1 MKVTILCGE
10 SPLPVCQALRTL
22 DATEVVIIDEVVII
36 HGQDGSKKVADRVK
50 DYCIATLNIDA
61 SKVQLVEV
69 DALNPLKCQLE
80 LQKKKEL
87 FQNSTLVYGPGTSV
101 MNAMIHEVWRSAGGN
116 ELDKGQSWYVQ
127 ANPSQLL
134 PSSNG
139 PLEKDDKGEVLESEK
154 QKKVVATGMGSKG
167 LIKLH
172 LQGEFT
178 VGLPDE
184 SASPPPENMD
194 PFATWEDDDSQN
206 KKKEDLIKK
215 AKSDIGQGVVD
226 ILYNGRKHANRLSA
240 EGKKWLLNFD
250 TKLRDGFFM
259 EAVIFHVLKQEF
271 SPDQILHSIEI
282 LDKNENS
289 VLEIDVLLRKGDNL
303 LWISSHT
310 NLANNKWDKDKKK
323 LEENNP
329 LTDFR
334 KKFFEAKENAV
345 RLSGKEA
352 RSITI
357 VNRSIQRIPRT
368 ETVAIPYR
376 FKDRINNGEKL
387 RRKLNLLRPDE
398 NGDEKEYSNSDRHI
412 IVDLAE
418 LLGKNPMETVSGAKK
433 LSESATT
440 TLYSWIHH
448 ALNH

>member
-1 MKVTILCGE
+1 MPKITILCGE
-10 SPLPVCQALRTL
+10 SPLPVCQALKTL
-22 DATEVVIIDEVVII
+22 TAHEVVIIDEVVIV

-69 DALNPLKCQLE
+69 DALNPIKCQLE

-154 QKKVVATGMGSKG
+154 QKKVVATGLGSKG

-178 VGLPDE
+178 VKLPDE

-194 PFATWEDDDSQN
+194 PFATW
-206 KKKEDLIKK
+206 KEADIKK
-215 AKSDIGQGVVD
+215 AKSDIGQGVVN
-226 ILYNGRKHANRLSA
+226 ILYNGRNHAKNLSD
-240 EGKKWLLNFD
+240 EGKKWLLPFD
-250 TKLRDGFFM
+250 DDFRDGFFM
-259 EAVIFHVLKQEF
+259 EAVIFHVLKEAF
-271 SPDQILHSIEI
+271 KPDQIIHSLEI
-282 LDKNENS
+282 LDKNKNS
-289 VLEIDVLLRKGDNL
+289 ALEMDVLLRKGDNL

-310 NLANNKWDKDKKK
+310 NPANNKWDKDKNG

-329 LTDFR
+329 STEFR

-357 VNRSIQRIPRT
+357 VNRSIQRIPRSKT
-368 ETVAIPYR
+368 AADPYR
-376 FKDRINNGEKL
+376 FKNRINNGEKL
-387 RRKLNLLRPDE
+387 RRRLGLLRPDN
-398 NGDEKEYSNSDRHI
+398 NGGEREYTTADRHI

-418 LLGKNPMETVSGAKK
+418 LLGENPVGTVTNTPELLEGCATPELSG
-433 LSESATT
+433 
-440 TLYSWIHH
+440 WINN

>member
-1 MKVTILCGE
+1 MPKITILCGE
-10 SPLPVCQALRTL
+10 SPLPVCQALKTL
-22 DATEVVIIDEVVII
+22 TAHEVVIIDEVVIV

-69 DALNPLKCQLE
+69 DALNPIKCQLE

-154 QKKVVATGMGSKG
+154 QKKVVATGLGSKG

-178 VGLPDE
+178 VKLPDE

-194 PFATWEDDDSQN
+194 PFATW
-206 KKKEDLIKK
+206 KEADIIK
-215 AKSDIGQGVVD
+215 AKSDIGQGVVN
-226 ILYNGRKHANRLSA
+226 ILYKGRNHAKYLSD
-240 EGKKWLLNFD
+240 EGKKWLWNFD
-250 TKLRDGFFM
+250 RKFRDGFFM

-271 SPDQILHSIEI
+271 SPDQILHSVEI
-282 LDKNENS
+282 LDKYENS
-289 VLEIDVLLRKGDNL
+289 VLEMDVLLRKGDNL

-310 NLANNKWDKDKKK
+310 NLANNKWDKDKNR

-329 LTDFR
+329 YTEFR

-357 VNRSIQRIPRT
+357 VNRSIQRIPRS
-368 ETVAIPYR
+368 ETVEIAYK

-418 LLGKNPMETVSGAKK
+418 LLGQNPMETVSGAKK

>member
-1 MKVTILCGE
+1 MPKITILCGE
-10 SPLPVCQALRTL
+10 SPLPVCQALKTL
-22 DATEVVIIDEVVII
+22 TAHEVVIIDEVVIV

-69 DALNPLKCQLE
+69 DALNPIKCQLE

-154 QKKVVATGMGSKG
+154 QKKVVATGLGSKG

-178 VGLPDE
+178 VKLPDE

-194 PFATWEDDDSQN
+194 PFAKW
-206 KKKEDLIKK
+206 KEADIKK
-215 AKSDIGQGVVD
+215 AKSDIGQGVVN
-226 ILYNGRKHANRLSA
+226 ILYNGRNHAKNLSD
-240 EGKKWLLNFD
+240 EGKKWLRNFD

-271 SPDQILHSIEI
+271 SPDQILHSVEI
-282 LDKNENS
+282 LDKYENS
-289 VLEIDVLLRKGDNL
+289 VLEMDVLLRKGDNL

-310 NLANNKWDKDKKK
+310 NLANNKWDKDKNR

-329 LTDFR
+329 YTEFR

-357 VNRSIQRIPRT
+357 VNRSIQRIPRS
-368 ETVAIPYR
+368 ETVEIAYK